1 MSFKYILFKVYSDRY
16 GCLWAKPRISTHPR
30 TAPACTPCTHTTVQ
44 QTHSSNIIVKFADD
58 TTVIGLITD
67 NDEMAYR
74 EEVSTL
80 TKWCQENHLSLNID
94 KTKELV
100 VDYRRQ
106 SREHTP
112 ITIDKTPV
120 ERVNSFKFLGVH
132 ITEDLTWSA
141 HTDAVL
147 KKAHQRLFFL
157 RRLRKFGTS
166 PRILRS
172 FYTCTVE
179 SILWL
184 HHRLVW
190 KQHRW
195 QPQSSAKGRA
205 NCPPHC
211 WRWASLPSGHLHQA
225 VHEESEEDY
234 QRLQPPV
241 PQTAL
246 SAALRATFPQHPIPH

>member
-1 MSFKYILFKVYSDRY
+1 MLRRAASS
-16 GCLWAKPRISTHPR
+16 AHS
-30 TAPACTPCTHTTVQ
+30 CTPCTHDCTA
-44 QTHSSNIIVKFADD
+44 THSSNVIVKFADD
-58 TTVIGLITD
+58 KTMIGLITD
-67 NDEMAYR
+67 NDETAYR

-106 SREHTP
+106 SREHIP
-112 ITIDKTPV
+112 FTIDKTPV
-120 ERVNSFKFLGVH
+120 ERLSSFKFLGVH

-157 RRLRKFGTS
+157 RQLRKFGTS
-166 PRILRS
+166 PSILRS

-179 SILWL
+179 SILTGCITAF
-184 HHRLVW
+184 W

-195 QPQSSAKGRA
+195 QPQGSAKGRA

-211 WRWASLPSGHLHQA
+211 WR
-225 VHEESEEDY
+225 
-234 QRLQPPV
+234 
-241 PQTAL
+241 
-246 SAALRATFPQHPIPH
+246 